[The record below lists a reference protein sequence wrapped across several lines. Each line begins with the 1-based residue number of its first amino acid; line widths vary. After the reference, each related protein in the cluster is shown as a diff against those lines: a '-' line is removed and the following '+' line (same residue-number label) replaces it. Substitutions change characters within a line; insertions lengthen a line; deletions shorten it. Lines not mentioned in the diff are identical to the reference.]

1 MGRGAPQGRR
11 PAGGARG
18 YDRAD
23 RLNELLVR
31 ILAEEFERIDDDR
44 LGFLTISAVET
55 DRDLSMA
62 RVYVT
67 SDADDDELLE
77 ALGELRPRL
86 HRAIGDQARLRR
98 VPPLTFVVDETA
110 RSAGRIEEILR
121 GLGSIDEERV
131 SSGEGPAGSGD
142 GSTSS
147 DEEE

>member
-86 HRAIGDQARLRR
+86 HREIGRASCR
-98 VPPLTFVVDETA
+98 
-110 RSAGRIEEILR
+110 
-121 GLGSIDEERV
+121 ERV
-131 SSGEGPAGSGD
+131 
-142 GSTSS
+142 
-147 DEEE
+147 

>member
-31 ILAEEFERIDDDR
+31 ILAEEVERIDDDR
-44 LGFLTISAVET
+44 LGFLTVTAVET

-62 RVYVT
+62 RVFVT
-67 SDADDDELLE
+67 SDIDDDDELLE
-77 ALGELRPRL
+77 ALLELRPRL
-86 HRAIGDQARLRR
+86 PRAIGDQARLRR
-98 VPPLTFVVDETA
+98 VPPLDFVVDDTV
-110 RSAGRIEEILR
+110 RSADRIEEILR
-121 GLGSIDEERV
+121 GLA
-131 SSGEGPAGSGD
+131 P
-142 GSTSS
+142 S

>member
-31 ILAEEFERIDDDR
+31 ILADEVERIDDDR
-44 LGFLTISAVET
+44 LGFLTVTAVET

-62 RVYVT
+62 RVFVT
-67 SDADDDELLE
+67 SDVDDDELLE
-77 ALGELRPRL
+77 ALLELRPRL

-98 VPPLTFVVDETA
+98 VPPLDFVVDDTV
-110 RSAGRIEEILR
+110 RSADRIEEILR
-121 GLGSIDEERV
+121 GLA
-131 SSGEGPAGSGD
+131 P
-142 GSTSS
+142 S

>member
-1 MGRGAPQGRR
+1 MGRGAPHGRR
-11 PAGGARG
+11 PSGSARG

-23 RLNELLVR
+23 KLNELLVR
-31 ILAEEFERIDDDR
+31 ILAGEFERIDDDR

-67 SDADDDELLE
+67 SDAEDEELLE

-86 HRAIGDQARLRR
+86 HRAIGDQGRLRR
-98 VPPLTFVVDETA
+98 VPPLVFVVDETA
-110 RSAGRIEEILR
+110 RSADRIEEILR
-121 GLGSIDEERV
+121 GLDSSDEGS
-131 SSGEGPAGSGD
+131 AGSGED
-142 GSTSS
+142 GTSS

>member
-31 ILAEEFERIDDDR
+31 ILAEEVERIDDDR
-44 LGFLTISAVET
+44 LGFLTVTAVET

-62 RVYVT
+62 RVFVT
-67 SDADDDELLE
+67 SDVDDDDELLE
-77 ALGELRPRL
+77 ALLELRPRL
-86 HRAIGDQARLRR
+86 HRAIGDHARLRR
-98 VPPLTFVVDETA
+98 VPPLDFVVDDTV
-110 RSAGRIEEILR
+110 RSADRIEEILR
-121 GLGSIDEERV
+121 GLA
-131 SSGEGPAGSGD
+131 P
-142 GSTSS
+142 S

>member
-1 MGRGAPQGRR
+1 MGRRAPQGRR

-31 ILAEEFERIDDDR
+31 ILAEEVERIDDDR
-44 LGFLTISAVET
+44 LGFLTVTAVET

-62 RVYVT
+62 RVFVT
-67 SDADDDELLE
+67 SDIDDDDELLE
-77 ALGELRPRL
+77 VLLELRPRL

-98 VPPLTFVVDETA
+98 VPPLDFVVDDTV
-110 RSAGRIEEILR
+110 RSADRIEEILR
-121 GLGSIDEERV
+121 GLA
-131 SSGEGPAGSGD
+131 P
-142 GSTSS
+142 S

>member
-1 MGRGAPQGRR
+1 MGRGAPHGRR
-11 PAGGARG
+11 PSGSARG

-67 SDADDDELLE
+67 SDAEDEELLE

-86 HRAIGDQARLRR
+86 HRAIGDQGRLRR
-98 VPPLTFVVDETA
+98 VPPLVFVVDETA
-110 RSAGRIEEILR
+110 RSADRIEEILR
-121 GLGSIDEERV
+121 GLDSSDEGS
-131 SSGEGPAGSGD
+131 AGSGED
-142 GSTSS
+142 GTSS

>member
-31 ILAEEFERIDDDR
+31 ILAEEVERIDDDR
-44 LGFLTISAVET
+44 LGFLTVTAVET

-62 RVYVT
+62 RVFVT
-67 SDADDDELLE
+67 SDVDDDDELLE
-77 ALGELRPRL
+77 ALLELRPRL
-86 HRAIGDQARLRR
+86 HRAIGAQARLRR
-98 VPPLTFVVDETA
+98 VPPLDFVVDDTV
-110 RSAGRIEEILR
+110 RSADRIEEILR
-121 GLGSIDEERV
+121 GLA
-131 SSGEGPAGSGD
+131 P
-142 GSTSS
+142 S

>member
-1 MGRGAPQGRR
+1 MGRGAPHGRR
-11 PAGGARG
+11 PSGSARG

-23 RLNELLVR
+23 KLNELLVR

-67 SDADDDELLE
+67 SDAEDEELLE

-86 HRAIGDQARLRR
+86 HRAIGDQGRLRR
-98 VPPLTFVVDETA
+98 VPPLVFVVDETA
-110 RSAGRIEEILR
+110 RSADRIEEILR
-121 GLGSIDEERV
+121 GLDSSDEGPV
-131 SSGEGPAGSGD
+131 GSGED
-142 GSTSS
+142 GTSS

>member
-1 MGRGAPQGRR
+1 MDG
-11 PAGGARG
+11 
-18 YDRAD
+18 
-23 RLNELLVR
+23 
-31 ILAEEFERIDDDR
+31 
-44 LGFLTISAVET
+44 VET

-121 GLGSIDEERV
+121 GLGS
-131 SSGEGPAGSGD
+131 
-142 GSTSS
+142 S

>member
-1 MGRGAPQGRR
+1 MGRGAPHGRR
-11 PAGGARG
+11 PSGSARG

-23 RLNELLVR
+23 KLNELLVR

-67 SDADDDELLE
+67 SDAEDEELLE
-77 ALGELRPRL
+77 ALGALRPRL
-86 HRAIGDQARLRR
+86 HRAIGDQGRLRR
-98 VPPLTFVVDETA
+98 VPPLVFVVDETA
-110 RSAGRIEEILR
+110 RSADRIEEILR
-121 GLGSIDEERV
+121 GLD
-131 SSGEGPAGSGD
+131 SSDEGPAGSGED
-142 GSTSS
+142 GTSS

>member
-31 ILAEEFERIDDDR
+31 ILAEEVERIDDDR
-44 LGFLTISAVET
+44 LGFLTVTAVET

-62 RVYVT
+62 RVFVT

-86 HRAIGDQARLRR
+86 HRAIGDHARLRR
-98 VPPLTFVVDETA
+98 GPPLTFVVDETA
-110 RSAGRIEEILR
+110 RSADRIEEILR
-121 GLGSIDEERV
+121 GLGS
-131 SSGEGPAGSGD
+131 
-142 GSTSS
+142 S

>member
-1 MGRGAPQGRR
+1 MGRGAPHGRR
-11 PAGGARG
+11 PSGSARG

-23 RLNELLVR
+23 KLNELLVR

-67 SDADDDELLE
+67 SDAEDEELLE

-86 HRAIGDQARLRR
+86 HRAIGDQGRLRR
-98 VPPLTFVVDETA
+98 VPPLVFVVDETA
-110 RSAGRIEEILR
+110 RSADRIEEILR
-121 GLGSIDEERV
+121 GLDSSDEGSAV
-131 SSGEGPAGSGD
+131 SGED
-142 GSTSS
+142 GTSS

>member
-67 SDADDDELLE
+67 SDADDDELL
-77 ALGELRPRL
+77 RP
-86 HRAIGDQARLRR
+86 
-98 VPPLTFVVDETA
+98 
-110 RSAGRIEEILR
+110 SA
-121 GLGSIDEERV
+121 S
-131 SSGEGPAGSGD
+131 
-142 GSTSS
+142 
-147 DEEE
+147 

>member
-18 YDRAD
+18 YDRVD

-31 ILAEEFERIDDDR
+31 ILAEEVERIDDDR
-44 LGFLTISAVET
+44 LGFLTVTAVET

-62 RVYVT
+62 RVFVT
-67 SDADDDELLE
+67 SDVDDDDELLE
-77 ALGELRPRL
+77 ALLELRPRL

-98 VPPLTFVVDETA
+98 VPPLDFVVDDTV
-110 RSAGRIEEILR
+110 RSADRIEEILR
-121 GLGSIDEERV
+121 GLA
-131 SSGEGPAGSGD
+131 PF
-142 GSTSS
+142 

>member
-1 MGRGAPQGRR
+1 MGRGAPHGRR
-11 PAGGARG
+11 PSGSARG

-23 RLNELLVR
+23 KLNELLVR
-31 ILAEEFERIDDDR
+31 ILAGEFERIDDDR

-67 SDADDDELLE
+67 SDAEDEELLE

-86 HRAIGDQARLRR
+86 HRAIGDQGRLRR
-98 VPPLTFVVDETA
+98 VPPLVFVVDETA
-110 RSAGRIEEILR
+110 RSADRIEEILR
-121 GLGSIDEERV
+121 GLD
-131 SSGEGPAGSGD
+131 SSDEGPAGSGED
-142 GSTSS
+142 GTSS

>member
-86 HRAIGDQARLRR
+86 QRAIGDQARLRR

-110 RSAGRIEEILR
+110 RSADRIEEILR
-121 GLGSIDEERV
+121 GLGS
-131 SSGEGPAGSGD
+131 
-142 GSTSS
+142 S